1 MLRRGKSAPG
11 MSLDRGSGACLIGP
25 RAATR
30 LRIPNGAGKMPV
42 FRHHEI
48 DVHDPN
54 RTCCVGVSQNT
65 NVPVISVTLLSKRFL
80 ALNSS

>member
-30 LRIPNGAGKMPV
+30 LRIPNGAGK
-42 FRHHEI
+42 
-48 DVHDPN
+48 D
-54 RTCCVGVSQNT
+54 G
-65 NVPVISVTLLSKRFL
+65 LSSDITKSTFMTRIGL
-80 ALNSS
+80 AVLE